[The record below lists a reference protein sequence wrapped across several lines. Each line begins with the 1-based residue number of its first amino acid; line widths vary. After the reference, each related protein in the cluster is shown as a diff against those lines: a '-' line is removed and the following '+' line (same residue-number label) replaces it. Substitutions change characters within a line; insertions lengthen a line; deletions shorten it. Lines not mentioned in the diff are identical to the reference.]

1 MYKNRHKPAVCP
13 KCGCELA
20 QKSTKEKNVRAEM
33 GFFFWGG
40 WCIESQSFSEAL
52 IFSFSVCVFAGPVS
66 APHSFSKGY
75 PAEEY
80 ATVATTVPSDPWEW
94 RWAPGNSDPHPGTQQ
109 SSDCPGS
116 VRWSAARVHCREWDV
131 GGVWVASLL
140 WMCSYTLRLVH
151 VSSLQR
157 RPKVR
162 RRIMRWLAVD

>member
-33 GFFFWGG
+33 EFIFFFG
-40 WCIESQSFSEAL
+40 WCIESQSVSEAPT
-52 IFSFSVCVFAGPVS
+52 FSFSVCVFAGSVS
-66 APHSFSKGY
+66 APHSFSEGN

-94 RWAPGNSDPHPGTQQ
+94 HWAPGNSDPHPGTQQ
-109 SSDCPGS
+109 SPDYPGS
-116 VRWSAARVHCREWDV
+116 VRRSAARVHRREWDA
-131 GGVWVASLL
+131 GWVWVASLL
-140 WMCSYTLRLVH
+140 WMRSDTLRLVQL
-151 VSSLQR
+151 SSLQR